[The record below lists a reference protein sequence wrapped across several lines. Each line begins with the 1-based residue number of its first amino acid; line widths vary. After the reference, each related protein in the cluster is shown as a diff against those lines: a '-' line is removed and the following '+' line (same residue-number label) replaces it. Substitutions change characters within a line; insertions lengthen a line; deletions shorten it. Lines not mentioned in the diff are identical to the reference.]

1 MKRDANKIFR
11 GVFAALLTPFNA
23 NGHVCEK
30 RLEQLIA
37 FLLSK
42 GINGFYVCGGTSEGP
57 LMDVSERKHVV
68 EIVKKTVGDKAVIIA
83 HVGGA
88 NNTRHAMEL
97 ARHAGQIGCDGVSS
111 VFPGYYAYSFKEYFQ
126 YYQSL
131 AECTKLPLLIYHHP
145 MFAGTALS
153 DDAIMQF
160 GKIKNIV
167 GLKFTG
173 TDLYSLQKLLLQ
185 MNGKWLAFSGSDEL
199 FLPSLTMGVAG
210 SIGATQNILPEIF
223 MRIYENFQAG
233 KIREAMCLQQRITG
247 AVSLLLA
254 NGLVRS
260 CKAVLRFR
268 GLDGGY
274 CRPPYLE
281 KIPAEQER
289 KLRQQWKRLMPEY
302 AENL

>member
-1 MKRDANKIFR
+1 
-11 GVFAALLTPFNA
+11 
-23 NGHVCEK
+23 
-30 RLEQLIA
+30 
-37 FLLSK
+37 
-42 GINGFYVCGGTSEGP
+42 
-57 LMDVSERKHVV
+57 
-68 EIVKKTVGDKAVIIA
+68 
-83 HVGGA
+83 
-88 NNTRHAMEL
+88 
-97 ARHAGQIGCDGVSS
+97 
-111 VFPGYYAYSFKEYFQ
+111 
-126 YYQSL
+126 
-131 AECTKLPLLIYHHP
+131 
-145 MFAGTALS
+145 
-153 DDAIMQF
+153 
-160 GKIKNIV
+160 
-167 GLKFTG
+167 
-173 TDLYSLQKLLLQ
+173 
-185 MNGKWLAFSGSDEL
+185 
-199 FLPSLTMGVAG
+199 
-210 SIGATQNILPEIF
+210 